1 MKVATVSSNIFFD
14 SAAVSLAGYP
24 RERAARRSRRALL
37 EVEDRTGLAF
47 EIVLRVLLGSSLLL
61 ALGET
66 CWQLA
71 QH

>member
-1 MKVATVSSNIFFD
+1 MKVATATPNIFFD
-14 SAAVSLAGYP
+14 SVAVSLAGYP
-24 RERAARRSRRALL
+24 RERAARRSPRALL
-37 EVEDRTGLAF
+37 ELEDRTGRAF

-66 CWQLA
+66 CWQLT